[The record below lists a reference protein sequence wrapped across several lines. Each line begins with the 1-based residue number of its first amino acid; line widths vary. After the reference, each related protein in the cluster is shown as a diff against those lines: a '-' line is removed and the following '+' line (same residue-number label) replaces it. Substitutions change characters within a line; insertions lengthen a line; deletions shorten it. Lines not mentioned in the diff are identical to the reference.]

1 MRLDSERAYHRDLE
15 QFQHEQVLF
24 CARVPES
31 IAPRRIWRKRVQ
43 CEQPGASGSRLPSVA
58 GFSETGGPG
67 CRRLT
72 VSDVLRIPPV
82 QRRRLAGSM
91 DRYRYLGLT
100 PSTKPFAGY
109 QMTVSTPLS
118 EGPPIRRNAAT

>member
-24 CARVPES
+24 YARVPES

-43 CEQPGASGSRLPSVA
+43 CEQPGASGSRLPLVA
-58 GFSETGGPG
+58 GFSETGGFG
-67 CRRLT
+67 GRRLT

-82 QRRRLAGSM
+82 QRRPAGRVHGSLPIFG
-91 DRYRYLGLT
+91 DIPANLDWFAQFETRYSSFNL
-100 PSTKPFAGY
+100 
-109 QMTVSTPLS
+109 
-118 EGPPIRRNAAT
+118 